1 MTATV
6 PAVHLIREPKTKED
20 YALTG
25 IIEIDQQLGGLP
37 RGAITEATGPLSSG
51 KATLLHSCLVRTASR
66 LEHAALIDTT
76 GQFDPATAERAGLDL
91 NRLLW
96 VRCGGDAGKALKAA
110 DMILHA
116 GGFGLVCLDLGGV
129 DPRVLNRIPVSYWF
143 RFRRAV
149 ENTPA
154 SLLVLGDHSNARSC
168 AACWLEFN
176 ASAPVW
182 SGAPGFRLLRGA
194 TFRVSIRKPGRPED
208 LRVTARAA

>member
-6 PAVHLIREPKTKED
+6 PAVHLIRKAKQTEE
-20 YALTG
+20 YVLSG
-25 IIEIDQQLGGLP
+25 ITEIDQQIGGLP

-51 KATLLHSCLVRTASR
+51 KTTLLHSCLAWAASR
-66 LEHAALIDTT
+66 LEHGALIDTA
-76 GQFDPATAERAGLDL
+76 GQFDPATAARAGLNL
-91 NRLLW
+91 GRLLW
-96 VRCGGDAGKALKAA
+96 VRCDGDAGKALKAA

-149 ENTPA
+149 ESTPT
-154 SLLVLGDHSNARSC
+154 SLLVLGDRPNARSC
-168 AACWLEFN
+168 AACWLEFT
-176 ASAPVW
+176 APSPLW

-194 TFRVSIRKPGRPED
+194 TLRVSIHKPGRPRD
-208 LRVTARAA
+208 LRLTARAA